1 MTPNGALVLEG
12 GSMRCLFTAGVLDLF
27 LERELYFP
35 YVIGVSA
42 GSLSGLNYV
51 SKQAFR
57 TAGINIRFANDRRYL
72 GVRNFLRTGSIF
84 NFDMIFGEISQT
96 LMPFDYQTF
105 ESSTQRYI
113 AVATDCKTGEAT
125 FHEKGVSEDIYKGA
139 RASSSIPLL
148 APVVQADGFSCL
160 DGGVAMPIPYE
171 KAMADG
177 YEKIVVVLT
186 RDKNHRKPPASPMV
200 RNLYHRA
207 FRSYPAFVDRL
218 ERVPEQ
224 YNQLQEEMDRLEAEG
239 RIFLIR
245 PEEPVKVKRT
255 ERDTDKL
262 KELYAIGQSIGAA
275 RWDDMMRYLEI
286 K

>member
-12 GSMRCLFTAGVLDLF
+12 GSMRCLFTSGVLDVF
-27 LERELYFP
+27 LERGLHFP

-51 SKQAFR
+51 SKQIFR

-72 GVRNFLRTGSIF
+72 GMRSLLRTGSIF
-84 NFDMIFGEISQT
+84 NFDMIFGEISKE
-96 LMPFDYQTF
+96 LVPFDYQAF
-105 ESSTQRYI
+105 EGSDQRYI
-113 AVATDCKTGEAT
+113 AVATNCKTGEAT
-125 FHEKGVSEDIYKGA
+125 FHEKGISEDIYKGA

-148 APVVQADGFSCL
+148 APIVQADGFACL

-177 YEKIVVVLT
+177 YDKIVLVLT
-186 RDKNHRKPPASPMV
+186 RDKNYRKSPVSSMM
-200 RNLYHRA
+200 RRLYHRA
-207 FRSYPAFVDRL
+207 YRSYPAFIERL
-218 ERVPEQ
+218 ENVPEQ
-224 YNQLQEEMDRLEAEG
+224 YNQLQEEIDRLEAEG
-239 RIFLIR
+239 RIFVIR

-262 KELYAIGQSIGAA
+262 KELYAIGQSIGEEK
-275 RWDDMMRYLEI
+275 WDAMMRYLERT
-286 K
+286 